1 MKVIIVDDNK
11 DVTYSLRK
19 GLLSISEDY
28 EIKEANSGMECLELV
43 KKDKPDIVLLDIMM
57 PKMDG
62 WAVAEVL
69 KSRGIPILF
78 ITGKANMIEESK
90 FRDIEY
96 LLKPVDI
103 KELDARIRKILK
115 IGS

>member
-1 MKVIIVDDNK
+1 
-11 DVTYSLRK
+11 
-19 GLLSISEDY
+19 
-28 EIKEANSGMECLELV
+28 
-43 KKDKPDIVLLDIMM
+43 MM

-69 KSRGIPILF
+69 KSMEILILF

-96 LLKPVDI
+96 LLKPIDSNQ
-103 KELDARIRKILK
+103 LDEKIRKILS
-115 IGS
+115 I